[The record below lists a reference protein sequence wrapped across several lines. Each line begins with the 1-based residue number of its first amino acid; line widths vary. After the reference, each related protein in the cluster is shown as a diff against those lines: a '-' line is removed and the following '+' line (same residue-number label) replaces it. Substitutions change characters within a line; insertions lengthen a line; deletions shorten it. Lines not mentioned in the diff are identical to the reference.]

1 MQVTDTP
8 SCLELEEGVDVTNVI
23 CYVVND
29 NELHNP

>member
-8 SCLELEEGVDVTNVI
+8 SCLEEGVDITNVI

-29 NELHNP
+29 DELHNP